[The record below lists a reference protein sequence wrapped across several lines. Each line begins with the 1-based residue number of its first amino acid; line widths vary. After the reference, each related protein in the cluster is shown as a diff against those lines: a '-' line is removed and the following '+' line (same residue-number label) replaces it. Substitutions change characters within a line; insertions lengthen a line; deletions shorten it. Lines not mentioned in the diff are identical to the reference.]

1 MTEIGLVHAA
11 TLEKMSSSRDD
22 GRTPGQPVRGQA
34 LSPRAGTRQTGWGP
48 LLAAGPPP
56 PPHPPAPGQKLH
68 WAGPRPHCLA
78 ELGGVCFLSPSVRRS
93 LLLLATCL
101 LWLLLCGRAL
111 RSPGVRARPPPRPPP
126 HGKPEAGCPPRRHL
140 PPRAFGGDR
149 DGRLVPL
156 KSRDERVRRGF
167 MSKPT

>member
-1 MTEIGLVHAA
+1 MLTAACDGDRFGPCSDSGKNEFQQGRWPDSRAACARTGLVAA
-11 TLEKMSSSRDD
+11 SRHSSDGMGTASRC
-22 GRTPGQPVRGQA
+22 RPTPA
-34 LSPRAGTRQTGWGP
+34 T
-48 LLAAGPPP
+48 PPP
-56 PPHPPAPGQKLH
+56 AQGQKLH

-101 LWLLLCGRAL
+101 LWLLLCGQAL

-140 PPRAFGGDR
+140 PPRAFGGDQGPEAR
-149 DGRLVPL
+149 SFEEPR
-156 KSRDERVRRGF
+156 
-167 MSKPT
+167 

>member
-1 MTEIGLVHAA
+1 MAGLPGSLCEDRPCRREPALVR
-11 TLEKMSSSRDD
+11 RDGD
-22 GRTPGQPVRGQA
+22 RF
-34 LSPRAGTRQTGWGP
+34 S
-48 LLAAGPPP
+48 LAAPPQP
-56 PPHPPAPGQKLH
+56 RTRSEAALG
-68 WAGPRPHCLA
+68 GPRPHCLA

-140 PPRAFGGDR
+140 PPRAFGGDQ
-149 DGRLVPL
+149 GREARSFEEP
-156 KSRDERVRRGF
+156 R
-167 MSKPT
+167 